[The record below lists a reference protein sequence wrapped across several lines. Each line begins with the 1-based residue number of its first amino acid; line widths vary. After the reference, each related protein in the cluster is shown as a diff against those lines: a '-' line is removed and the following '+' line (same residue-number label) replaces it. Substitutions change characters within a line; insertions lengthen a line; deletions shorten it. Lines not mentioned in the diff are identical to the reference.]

1 MVSKVYAE
9 PAIREPRRAQE
20 ASASGERRARPGTR
34 GTGSLVCDGTFALR
48 RALWLARSASPV
60 PDWLERLWWGG
71 GPRQRAALAG
81 ARRRRGAVDLEE
93 EDE

>member
-9 PAIREPRRAQE
+9 PAIREPRRMQG
-20 ASASGERRARPGTR
+20 ASASGERLARPGRR

-48 RALWLARSASPV
+48 RALWLARSASPAR
-60 PDWLERLWWGG
+60 DWLERLGWGG
-71 GPRQRAALAG
+71 GPRQSAALAG
-81 ARRRRGAVDLEE
+81 ARRQRGAVDLEE